1 MIGRIMLLSQKL
13 EQDGFYS
20 GRDWPS
26 MSCKK
31 CVSKRSW
38 RPSASVSITAATSTQ
53 WTRRTNGQ
61 KLGKKC
67 FRVVRFSSKKCA
79 ALLLPPDDDGLLWRV
94 FPLSQHSVAEKRVL
108 RLVFRSNYIF
118 PIFIFDKFRWK
129 KLLRTDFRVFRK
141 NFWID
146 PKPGNHDFFFSFF
159 SSSFK
164 KTDFIFSLKFVFQP
178 PTWFSLRWLTW
189 IAKSLTL
196 RRTGFILA
204 TNLVTFWLLFWRD
217 LNFAT
222 TFSKRRFFCENK
234 NETTEESEIPVDIKA
249 PRKLLSVSLK

>member
-1 MIGRIMLLSQKL
+1 MLLSPKL

-53 WTRRTNGQ
+53 WIRRTNGH

-67 FRVVRFSSKKCA
+67 FRVVRFSAKKCVG
-79 ALLLPPDDDGLLWRV
+79 LLLPDDDGLLWRV

-118 PIFIFDKFRWK
+118 PTFIFDKFRWK

-146 PKPGNHDFFFSFF
+146 PKPGNHDFFSL
-159 SSSFK
+159 SSLLRSRKLILF
-164 KTDFIFSLKFVFQP
+164 FSLKFVFQP

>member
-1 MIGRIMLLSQKL
+1 MLLSPKL

-53 WTRRTNGQ
+53 WIRRTNGQ

-67 FRVVRFSSKKCA
+67 FRVVRFSAKKCVG
-79 ALLLPPDDDGLLWRV
+79 LLLPDDDGLLWRV

-146 PKPGNHDFFFSFF
+146 PKPGNHDFFSL
-159 SSSFK
+159 SSLLRSRKLILF
-164 KTDFIFSLKFVFQP
+164 FSLKFVFQP

-189 IAKSLTL
+189 IAKSLTW
-196 RRTGFILA
+196 RVI
-204 TNLVTFWLLFWRD
+204 FWRQIWSLFGSFFGGIWTSRRLSANGD
-217 LNFAT
+217 FFVKTKMKQQKNQKFQST
-222 TFSKRRFFCENK
+222 SKHHENY
-234 NETTEESEIPVDIKA
+234 
-249 PRKLLSVSLK
+249 SVSA